1 MMNQVPTKQGGFDE
15 QSPYK
20 NKAGLRIKPL
30 HKMNQARTLI

>member
-20 NKAGLRIKPL
+20 KQGGLEDKAP
-30 HKMNQARTLI
+30 T